1 MTVNY
6 SCVVARVVGT
16 IKSLNC
22 YILNIKIRM
31 VKELFPQ
38 FFQNLYLKIT
48 ILSSKPLISK
58 VLFVKRSLDKRWVV
72 KCKLR
77 FLLRA
82 LLLYIFS
89 SLTFRL
95 IRPSR

>member
-1 MTVNY
+1 M
-6 SCVVARVVGT
+6 ARVVGT

-58 VLFVKRSLDKRWVV
+58 VLFVKMSLDKRWVV
-72 KCKLR
+72 QC
-77 FLLRA
+77 
-82 LLLYIFS
+82 
-89 SLTFRL
+89 
-95 IRPSR
+95 